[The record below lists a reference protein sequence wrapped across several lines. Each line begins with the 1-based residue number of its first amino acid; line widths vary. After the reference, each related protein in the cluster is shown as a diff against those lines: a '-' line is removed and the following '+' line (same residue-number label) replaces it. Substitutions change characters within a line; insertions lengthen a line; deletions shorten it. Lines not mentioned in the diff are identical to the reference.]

1 MKKILMLTVCA
12 FCLILTGCGKYD
24 KKDLI
29 KDLSSKINNSKG
41 YYVSGTLEMVNNDDK
56 YSYDV
61 NVSYSADNNFKVS
74 LRNKNNNHEQII
86 LRNEEG
92 VYVLT
97 PSLNKSFKF
106 QSEWPYNNSQSYIL
120 QNVISDIK
128 DDNNLK
134 FKTTK
139 NGYILTTTVN
149 YPSNKDLVKQK
160 IYIDKK
166 TNITQ
171 IEVLDDDNQVHIK
184 MVFDSI
190 DLKAKYNKKYF
201 TLKENMTSANI
212 KEEIETTSKI
222 EDIIYPMYIPA
233 NTRLTSQDAV
243 EKENGERIILTFDG
257 DKPFMLVQETVS
269 KEDEMTTVLVDG
281 DPLIIADSVAAVND
295 YSVNWLSNGIEY
307 YVVSSDLNSEEL
319 INVAASIAVMPVG
332 K

>member
-1 MKKILMLTVCA
+1 
-12 FCLILTGCGKYD
+12 
-24 KKDLI
+24 
-29 KDLSSKINNSKG
+29 
-41 YYVSGTLEMVNNDDK
+41 MVNNDDK
-56 YSYDV
+56 YAYDV

-166 TNITQ
+166 TNITK

>member
-1 MKKILMLTVCA
+1 MKKFLMLIVFV
-12 FCLILTGCGKYD
+12 FCLTLTGCGKYGE
-24 KKDLI
+24 KDLI
-29 KDLSSKINNSKG
+29 KDLSKKINNSKG

-61 NVSYSADNNFKVS
+61 NVSYSAEDNFKVS
-74 LRNKNNNHEQII
+74 LRNQNNNHEQII

-120 QNVISDIK
+120 QNVIGDIK
-128 DDNNLK
+128 DDKNIE

-139 NGYILTTTVN
+139 DGYTLVTAVD

-160 IYIDKK
+160 IYVDKK
-166 TNITQ
+166 INITK
-171 IEVLDDDNQVHIK
+171 IEVLDSNDQVNIK

-190 DLKAKYNKKYF
+190 DLKATYNTKYF
-201 TLKENMTSANI
+201 TLKENMASANVG
-212 KEEIETTSKI
+212 EETQTTSKI
-222 EDIIYPMYIPA
+222 EDIIYPMYIPE
-233 NTRLTSQDAV
+233 NTRLTGQDTV
-243 EKENGERIILTFDG
+243 SKEDGERIILTFDG

-269 KEDEMTTVLVDG
+269 KEEEMTTVLVDG

-295 YSVNWLSNGIEY
+295 YSINWLSDGIEY
-307 YVVSSDLNSEEL
+307 YVVSSNLDSEEL
-319 INVAASIAVMPVG
+319 ISVAASIAVMPVG

>member
-1 MKKILMLTVCA
+1 MI
-12 FCLILTGCGKYD
+12 
-24 KKDLI
+24 
-29 KDLSSKINNSKG
+29 
-41 YYVSGTLEMVNNDDK
+41 
-56 YSYDV
+56 
-61 NVSYSADNNFKVS
+61 
-74 LRNKNNNHEQII
+74 
-86 LRNEEG
+86 

-166 TNITQ
+166 TNITK

>member
-61 NVSYSADNNFKVS
+61 NVSYSVDNNFKVS

-166 TNITQ
+166 TNITK

>member
-12 FCLILTGCGKYD
+12 FCLILTGCVKYD

-41 YYVSGTLEMVNNDDK
+41 YYVSGSLEMVNNDDK
-56 YSYDV
+56 YAYDV

-166 TNITQ
+166 TNITK

>member
-56 YSYDV
+56 YAYDV